1 MDEESP
7 TLLLETLRTSTNI
20 DDVRHA
26 AIRLGDE
33 GVREA
38 FAPLVEM
45 LASDHPVLRDAAA
58 LALRDLRDQR
68 ALEPLTEA
76 IQREPQRCS
85 TYIYALQP
93 LDCRPIA
100 EFLVDLYI
108 KSAPPI
114 RSSISGCVDNFDPSS
129 LPDDVLRRTRQ
140 KLREAAQSPTSESD
154 REQLSW
160 LLGLLH
166 P

>member
-7 TLLLETLRTSTNI
+7 TLLLETLRTSKSI

-33 GVREA
+33 GVGEA
-38 FAPLVEM
+38 FGPLVE
-45 LASDHPVLRDAAA
+45 LLGGEHPVLRDAAA

-68 ALEPLTEA
+68 ALQPLTQA
-76 IQREPQRCS
+76 IQREPHRCS

-93 LDCRPIA
+93 LDCRPIV

-108 KSAPPI
+108 QAAPAT
-114 RSSISGCVDNFDPSS
+114 RSSISGCLDALDPAS
-129 LPDDVLRRTRQ
+129 LPDEPLQRVRN
-140 KLREAAQSPTSESD
+140 KLRDAAQSAESDAD

-160 LLGLLH
+160 LLALLH

>member
-33 GVREA
+33 GVAEA
-38 FAPLVEM
+38 FEPL
-45 LASDHPVLRDAAA
+45 LGLLKSDQPVLRDAAA

-68 ALEPLTEA
+68 ALQPLTEA
-76 IQREPQRCS
+76 IQREPRRCS
-85 TYIYALQP
+85 TYVYALQA
-93 LDCRPIA
+93 LDCRPVA

-108 KSAPPI
+108 NSGPAA
-114 RSSISGCVDNFDPSS
+114 RASISGCLDTIEPDSLSGETLGRIREKVHAATESADND
-129 LPDDVLRRTRQ
+129 
-140 KLREAAQSPTSESD
+140 SD
-154 REQLSW
+154 REQLAW
-160 LLGLLH
+160 LATLLR